1 MRAPAH
7 DDPRV
12 RRTRQ
17 ALVDATCTLIE
28 NQAGADVSIAE
39 IARQAGV
46 SRQALYQH
54 YHDREALLADAAV
67 RRMDAA
73 LNESGRQTAGERA
86 HALLCHL
93 RACESFYRPVLEAS
107 AAGFYQHLEDYMAG
121 NFAEI
126 LRSPQ
131 RDALVRP
138 EDAGGIDTLA
148 RFVAG
153 GTLAFIRRWL
163 AQPAEEAASPAEA
176 ARQLRHMTEALIGNS
191 SSPPQGEG
199 GRDEGTLGECQ

>member
-1 MRAPAH
+1 M
-7 DDPRV
+7 
-12 RRTRQ
+12 
-17 ALVDATCTLIE
+17 DATWTLIE

-73 LNESGRQTAGERA
+73 LNESGARTAEQRVE
-86 HALLCHL
+86 ALLCHL
-93 RACESFYRPVLEAS
+93 RASECFYRPVLKESAS
-107 AAGFYQHLEDYMAG
+107 GFYQHLEDYMAG
-121 NFAEI
+121 NFAGI
-126 LRSPQ
+126 LRSPHL
-131 RDALVRP
+131 DAQVRP

-153 GTLAFIRRWL
+153 GTIAFIRRWL

-176 ARQLRHMTEALIGNS
+176 ARQLRRIVDPFTASWS
-191 SSPPQGEG
+191 SLPPREG
-199 GRDEGTLGECQ
+199 ARDEGTSHEGQ

>member
-54 YHDREALLADAAV
+54 YHDREALLADVAV

-73 LNESGRQTAGERA
+73 LNESGGQTTGQRVE
-86 HALLCHL
+86 ALLCHL
-93 RACESFYRPVLEAS
+93 RASESFYRPVLEAS

-121 NFAEI
+121 NFAGM
-126 LRSPQ
+126 LRSPHLN
-131 RDALVRP
+131 ALVRP

-153 GTLAFIRRWL
+153 GTIAFIRQWL
-163 AQPAEEAASPAEA
+163 AQPAENAASPAEA
-176 ARQLRHMTEALIGNS
+176 ARQLRRITDPLIGNS
-191 SSPPQGEG
+191 SSPSRGEG
-199 GRDEGTLGECQ
+199 ARDERTSHEGQ